1 LENQL
6 ADEQKRTKSLI
17 SEKDRFRQLRDEAEH
32 QMSMMQEK
40 LDACK
45 VTKKE
50 LHYYRE
56 QYDILSL
63 AKSQLTTQNK
73 EIEYQLNEAQQ
84 KLVQNSNQA
93 IDRWDSLQDMYAQ
106 VTVLKTELES
116 KLAKVTQEKAEMK
129 DELTSQL
136 KTKELEI
143 SKLYQTNKIQTEQQI
158 HSFDNEA
165 SVLKR
170 KHQIEFDQL
179 KKQIE
184 KDTQKYQKQIADLTN
199 ITKAQSEKFKE
210 LKDILKLSSEQ
221 LDKKE

>member
-1 LENQL
+1 MENQL

-143 SKLYQTNKIQTEQQI
+143 SKLYQTNKIQTEQQA
-158 HSFDNEA
+158 HNFDNEA

-184 KDTQKYQKQIADLTN
+184 KIPKSIKSRLPTSPT
-199 ITKAQSEKFKE
+199 S
-210 LKDILKLSSEQ
+210 LKLNLKSLKS
-221 LDKKE
+221 